1 MSLVFLW
8 SLVIYILFGQQILPN
23 ACMSW
28 ICLDMSDT
36 VILYLDMWSVS
47 NGIIGDQQSIL
58 SIHKKQIIVQKN
70 SYLQIYI
77 VQTFQLGF

>member
-23 ACMSW
+23 CMHV
-28 ICLDMSDT
+28 LDMSDT